1 MDLTQLLWNCL
12 TVTLGVALVCY
23 LASFRQTLLL
33 TLVFSLSLF
42 AGIQFWTLPLP
53 DTIETM
59 GFIKLMFLL
68 PLGLGSLLT
77 FAALSQDRQAQW
89 LAFFTRYINFAVT
102 ANIFIMLFTPAGD
115 TWRGLVSRCVC
126 LVLLVWL
133 FQEMARRRFQTTHFD
148 AGFFIFHASPLPW
161 VLCHAFYRMALL
173 SLPAFDSLRYLL
185 LEPLSLATMYALYRL
200 HQKRYPLAY
209 YFGFADT
216 IVVSTLA
223 VLSRYPIP
231 PPFVSRGPNLIS
243 LDQNQLDWAFIPIQ
257 LAVIVFALRAI
268 RNNTLTKSA

>member
-1 MDLTQLLWNCL
+1 MDLTLLLWNCL
-12 TVTLGVALVCY
+12 TVTLGVAMVCY
-23 LASFRQTLLL
+23 LASMHRTLLL
-33 TLVFSLSLF
+33 TLVIGLSLF
-42 AGIQFWTLPLP
+42 AGIQFWTAPSQ
-53 DTIETM
+53 DSIETM

-77 FAALSQDRQAQW
+77 FASLSQDRQARYR
-89 LAFFTRYINFAVT
+89 AFFTRYINFAVA

-133 FQEMARRRFQTTHFD
+133 FQEMARRRYQTTQFD

-161 VLCHAFYRMALL
+161 ILCHAFYRIALL

-185 LEPLSLATMYALYRL
+185 LEPLSLMTMYALYCL
-200 HQKRYPLAY
+200 HKKRYPLSH

-231 PPFVSRGPNLIS
+231 PPFVPSGPTLAS
-243 LDQNQLDWAFIPIQ
+243 PDQNLLDLAGVPLQ

-268 RNNTLTKSA
+268 RNNTLAKSA